1 MKPEPEGFPAFQ
13 PPRFAG
19 TKRRSAGRAFT
30 RFGQTEGGFPG
41 PSAGRYI
48 YYRRDLREGF
58 GLEWTRLCRDMA
70 GRMTDDRDAPRYFV
84 RFADAA
90 SGRRFVSLLRQQLAA
105 GRKSGLA
112 DALES
117 FGGARVVRFRLK
129 ETPVVDPV
137 CGLAVEEDRK
147 LSIAATKVYLPF
159 SGGAS
164 LAFDPGK
171 KIPWGVADIGAP
183 KLWKQSRGR
192 LVKIGVIDTG
202 ADYRHPDIRH
212 CLRRGI
218 NLLDHRFSA
227 EDDNGHG
234 THIAGTIAAGAARN
248 GRGIRGVAPGA
259 EIYPV
264 KAFDREGS
272 AYVSDIVLAIDWC
285 LANGMHII
293 NMSFGM
299 PDYSQSL
306 HDAVRE
312 AWDNKVT
319 VVASA
324 GNSGKPAE
332 VDFPA
337 RCSFAIAV
345 GALNRR
351 GRIAPFSN
359 RGREVDVYAP
369 GEAIYSAWLKG
380 RYNEL
385 NGTSMAAAHV
395 SGTVALILARRR
407 EMSPDAVRRVIAR
420 SSSPLAGTDAAPDSA
435 GRLNAV
441 RAFDMAMRRARAAG
455 RRQDRRPAERF
466 GMAAGEEQD
475 TRRLSRMRKFLKTAA
490 AGRRPAGAAA
500 RRAKRAPGRRDAA
513 GVRRTSAR
521 VRRLRAPAGPK
532 ISPGS
537 LPPARRRP
545 EGAGR
550 RAAPPAGR
558 RPRPHRNIKTARHR

>member
-1 MKPEPEGFPAFQ
+1 LDLPV
-13 PPRFAG
+13 
-19 TKRRSAGRAFT
+19 RAFT
-30 RFGQTEGGFPG
+30 RFGKTEGGFPG

-58 GLEWTRLCRDMA
+58 GLEWTPLCRDMA

-90 SGRRFVSLLRQQLAA
+90 SGRRFVSLLRQQLAG
-105 GRKSGLA
+105 GRSGLA
-112 DALES
+112 DAVET

-129 ETPVVDPV
+129 EAPAVDPAA
-137 CGLAVEEDRK
+137 GLAVEEDRK

-171 KIPWGVADIGAP
+171 KIPWGVAEIGAP
-183 KLWKQSRGR
+183 KLWSKSRGR
-192 LVKIGVIDTG
+192 SVKIGVIDTG

-212 CLRRGI
+212 ALCRGI
-218 NLLDHRFSA
+218 NILDHRFPA

-234 THIAGTIAAGAARN
+234 THIAGTIAAGAAAT

-351 GRIAPFSN
+351 GRIASFSN
-359 RGREVDVYAP
+359 RGNEVDVYAP

-395 SGTVALILARRR
+395 SGTVALILAKRR
-407 EMSPDAVRRVIAR
+407 EMSPDAVRRVIVR
-420 SSSPLAGTDAAPDSA
+420 SSSPLAGADSAPDAA

-441 RAFDMAMRRARAAG
+441 RAFAMAMRQARAAG
-455 RRQDRRPAERF
+455 RRQGRRPSGRF

-475 TRRLSRMRKFLKTAA
+475 NRRSSRLRKFLKTAA
-490 AGRRPAGAAA
+490 AGLRPAAAA
-500 RRAKRAPGRRDAA
+500 TRRARHAPGRRAA
-513 GVRRTSAR
+513 ASGVRRTSAR
-521 VRRLRAPAGPK
+521 VRRLRALSDPK
-532 ISPGS
+532 SPGS
-537 LPPARRRP
+537 LQARRHP
-545 EGAGR
+545 DGAGR
-550 RAAPPAGR
+550 RAASPAGR
-558 RPRPHRNIKTARHR
+558 RPRPHRSAKTARYR